1 VVSDA
6 EPIASAQE
14 ILCRN
19 YTRFARLRWAGCV
32 ALACDRRLRVVRY
45 ESPRGSRTCRFG
57 TTRSSAMAGRRRS
70 SPGTDPSTVVP
81 SESRFPER
89 VRRPSRRRPGRPLD
103 SPSRGRGPVAGATLV
118 DVLLPI
124 VHPRMGSSENTQTPL
139 RFWRRRASR
148 SSTTVAPRPDG
159 GRPPRV
165 RSHRRCIPR
174 RFSPLVRGN
183 PVDRAPDR
191 APSGEIV
198 WPPVWHLTLC
208 AAVGE

>member
-1 VVSDA
+1 MTLSR
-6 EPIASAQE
+6 S
-14 ILCRN
+14 
-19 YTRFARLRWAGCV
+19 
-32 ALACDRRLRVVRY
+32 RRRKKYSVGIT
-45 ESPRGSRTCRFG
+45 RGSRGCVGQDVSHLGLRSAFACRYD
-57 TTRSSAMAGRRRS
+57 TNRRAGPVRAASGLRGHRRWPDGGARR
-70 SPGTDPSTVVP
+70 PGRIRRLVVP

-124 VHPRMGSSENTQTPL
+124 VHARMGSSENTQTPL
-139 RFWRRRASR
+139 RFWRRRASC

-165 RSHRRCIPR
+165 RSHRRCVPR
-174 RFSPLVRGN
+174 RFSPLVRRN

-198 WPPVWHLTLC
+198 WPPVWRLTLC